1 MSNKTMNKAELQE
14 SIQDLNDRQEELQ
27 QLQLSNPEAF
37 TAEEKAEF
45 DSNAKELKTLQNR
58 LTIVE
63 AALAQN
69 ANAAAQNANA
79 AAQNQTDENSRFVKL
94 MIAFGNRFSR
104 RTGKEINP
112 PRPVSLSFGEWQLFK
127 ESYRRLGYE
136 ITEVINDPFGDAAA
150 LVVVPED

>member
-1 MSNKTMNKAELQE
+1 MK
-14 SIQDLNDRQEELQ
+14 DRQEELQ

-58 LTIVE
+58 LAIVE

-69 ANAAAQNANA
+69 VSTVTT
-79 AAQNQTDENSRFVKL
+79 QNQSDENSRFVKL

-112 PRPVSLSFGEWQLFK
+112 PQPVSLSFGEWQLFK

-150 LVVVPED
+150 LVAVP

>member
-1 MSNKTMNKAELQE
+1 LK
-14 SIQDLNDRQEELQ
+14 DRQEELQ

-58 LTIVE
+58 LAIVE

-69 ANAAAQNANA
+69 VSTVTT
-79 AAQNQTDENSRFVKL
+79 QNQSDENSRFVKL

-112 PRPVSLSFGEWQLFK
+112 PQPVSLSFGEWQLFK

-150 LVVVPED
+150 LVAVP

>member
-14 SIQDLNDRQEELQ
+14 SIQDLKDRQEELQ

-45 DSNAKELKTLQNR
+45 DSNAKELKILQNR
-58 LTIVE
+58 LTVVE
-63 AALAQN
+63 ATLAQN
-69 ANAAAQNANA
+69 ASVIARSSQSSK
-79 AAQNQTDENSRFVKL
+79 DSRLVKL
-94 MIAFGNRFSR
+94 KIAFGNRFSR
-104 RTGKEINP
+104 RTGKEVNP
-112 PRPVSLSFGEWQLFK
+112 PQPASFSFGEWQLFK

-150 LVVVPED
+150 LVAVPED